1 MTPADAEQPPPPAV
15 AARRR
20 RTPLGGI
27 AAGWLYVC
35 AGTGGAGG
43 AFAQGLGS
51 DGGSREGTIARQD
64 MLRTWDN
71 AKRYGAEA
79 VADRS
84 RLDFVPSG
92 IDLGASYVLQP
103 SASSRVIY
111 DDNVYATARNKKAD
125 VILEANPEV
134 RLRSRLPRHVLDFAM
149 GARITQYA
157 REEELNSIGG
167 FGAIDGA
174 IHIDHAHTLSVSLLS
189 DLDHEDRLAP
199 DAATDA
205 AERTPVWR
213 NRASVGLKRDAGRIW
228 VGAGV
233 TAESWDYKDVRAR
246 DGSTIDQDARDSQ
259 MLSGDLRGGY
269 RISPATEVQAR
280 VRLLRQQ
287 MGVSGGIDRD
297 NTGYEALAGLASELS
312 PLLRWRIA
320 GGYGVRDWD
329 DGSLANTGR
338 TIAEAEVEWLATP
351 LVTVYATLRR
361 AIEDGS
367 SGIDYLGRLDNS
379 AKVRLDY
386 EAMRNLV
393 FTFAAEYRDS
403 EYLGTDRRDRLAVG
417 RIGVDWL
424 LDRNW
429 TVSLGYERTERM
441 SSDDD
446 ADLSRN
452 RVWAGVRLRF

>member
-1 MTPADAEQPPPPAV
+1 MTPAEPEDAPAPV
-15 AARRR
+15 AEVPRR
-20 RTPLGGI
+20 RTPLGSI

-35 AGTGGAGG
+35 AGAGGAGG
-43 AFAQGLGS
+43 AFAQSLGS
-51 DGGSREGTIARQD
+51 DGGNRDGTIARQD

-92 IDLGASYVLQP
+92 IDLGVNYVLQP
-103 SASSRVIY
+103 SAGARVTF
-111 DDNVYATARNKKAD
+111 DDNVYATARDRKAD
-125 VILEANPEV
+125 LILEATPEI

-149 GARITQYA
+149 GARITQFA
-157 REEELNSIGG
+157 REEELNAVGG

-174 IHIDHAHTLSVSLLS
+174 IHIDHAHTLSMSLVS
-189 DLDHEDRLAP
+189 DLDHEDRLSP
-199 DAATDA
+199 DASTFA

-213 NRASVGLKRDAGRIW
+213 NRASVGIKRDAGRIW
-228 VGAGV
+228 AGAGV
-233 TAESWDYKDVRAR
+233 TAESWDYQDVRAR
-246 DGSTIDQDARDSQ
+246 DGSTLDQDIRDSQ

-280 VRLLRQQ
+280 VRLLRQH
-287 MGVSGGIDRD
+287 MASTGGVDRD

-320 GGYGVRDWD
+320 GGYGVRQWD
-329 DGSLANTGR
+329 DRSLADTGLA
-338 TIAEAEVEWLATP
+338 IAEAEVEWLATP
-351 LVTVYATLRR
+351 VVTVYATLRR

-403 EYLGTDRRDRLAVG
+403 EYLGSDRRDRLAVG

-429 TVSLGYERTERM
+429 TVSLGYERSERM

-446 ADLSRN
+446 TDVSRN
-452 RVWAGVRLRF
+452 RVWAGVKLRF

>member
-1 MTPADAEQPPPPAV
+1 MTPVEPELSPAPV
-15 AARRR
+15 AAAPRR

-27 AAGWLYVC
+27 AAGWLYMC

-51 DGGSREGTIARQD
+51 DGGIRDGTIARQD
-64 MLRTWDN
+64 MLRTWDG

-79 VADRS
+79 VRDRS
-84 RLDFVPSG
+84 RLEFVPPG
-92 IDLGASYVLQP
+92 IQFGSNFVLQP
-103 SASSRVIY
+103 SANVNVTF
-111 DDNVYATARNKKAD
+111 DDNIFATARDRKSD
-125 VILEANPEV
+125 FILEAKPEV

-157 REEELNSIGG
+157 REEELNSVGG

-174 IHIDHAHTLSVSLLS
+174 IHIDNAHTLSLSLLT
-189 DLDHEDRLAP
+189 DLDHEDLLAP
-199 DAATDA
+199 TAATGA
-205 AERTPVWR
+205 SERTQVWR
-213 NRASVGLKRDAGRIW
+213 NRASVGIRRDAGRIW
-228 VGAGV
+228 AGAGL
-233 TAESWDYKDVRAR
+233 TAESWDFQDVRAR
-246 DGSTIDQDARDSQ
+246 NGATIDQDLRDSQ

-280 VRLLRQQ
+280 VRLLRQHL
-287 MGVSGGIDRD
+287 GVAGGIDRD

-320 GGYGVRDWD
+320 GGYGLRDWD
-329 DGSLANTGR
+329 DGRLDNTGR
-338 TIAEAEVEWLATP
+338 ALAEAEVEWLATP
-351 LVTVYATLRR
+351 VITVYATLRR

-367 SGIDYLGRLDNS
+367 AGVADLGRLDNS
-379 AKVRLDY
+379 ARVRLDY
-386 EAMRNLV
+386 EALRNLV

-403 EYLGTDRRDRLAVG
+403 EYLGSDRRDRLVLG

-429 TVSLGYERTERM
+429 TVSLGYERTERT